1 MTNREDVLNN
11 AVLKQSVAEAGEKLN
26 KEYVAYMTDEEKD
39 AAANAA
45 KNVFLEVM
53 GAEDTVLTKDMA
65 DRMAELE
72 ALLKNAY
79 PDITVR
85 IEGDSSLTEGAKVT
99 GTLLNAPFGQGNIR
113 MVPQI
118 TKTKLPEDI
127 PQTKAATAME

>member
-1 MTNREDVLNN
+1 
-11 AVLKQSVAEAGEKLN
+11 
-26 KEYVAYMTDEEKD
+26 MTDEEKD

-85 IEGDSSLTEGAKVT
+85 D
-99 GTLLNAPFGQGNIR
+99 
-113 MVPQI
+113 
-118 TKTKLPEDI
+118 
-127 PQTKAATAME
+127 